1 MVKFLCLGSGSS
13 GNCYWL
19 GTESGAILIDAGLNF
34 RAIKKIL
41 SDNKLSQ
48 IPVRALLITHDHTDH
63 IRGASMVSASMG
75 CPVYS
80 TKEVHV
86 GMEGNYGLQKKIP
99 KASQRYIERE
109 DPFKIP
115 LTDFEVTA
123 FSVPHDSHDNVGYY
137 ITHGSGEEQMRF
149 CLVTDCG
156 FVTPEVRQFT
166 ALADHLVIESNHDVE
181 MLMNGS
187 YPLYLKKRVRG
198 EGGHLSNDEC
208 AQLLQTI
215 YHKSLRHIFLCHLS
229 ADNNTPGKAYNTSS
243 RALQNIGVTVGYQ
256 GVTLQA
262 LNRTEPSQI
271 YTFCASEPEPIQF
284 VIDFG

>member
-1 MVKFLCLGSGSS
+1 M
-13 GNCYWL
+13 
-19 GTESGAILIDAGLNF
+19 IDAGLNF

-41 SDNKLSQ
+41 TDNGLAH

-75 CPVYS
+75 CPVFS
-80 TKEVHV
+80 TKEVHG

-99 KASQRYIERE
+99 KPSQRNIDRE
-109 DPFKIP
+109 EPFLLP
-115 LTDFEVTA
+115 LTGFTVTA
-123 FSVPHDSHDNVGYY
+123 FPVPHDSHDNVGYY
-137 ITHGSGEEQMRF
+137 ITYGEGEEQIRF

-156 FVTPEVRQFT
+156 RVTEEVRHYT
-166 ALADHLVIESNHDVE
+166 AMADHLVIESNHDVE

-187 YPLYLKKRVRG
+187 YPYYLKVRVRG

-208 AQLLQTI
+208 AALLQNIWHPT
-215 YHKSLRHIFLCHLS
+215 LRHIFLCHLS
-229 ADNNTPGKAYNTSS
+229 ADNNTPDKAYQASS
-243 RALQNIGVTVGYQ
+243 KALQDIGVQVGYQ

-271 YTFCASEPEPIQF
+271 FEFGGTKKEPIQF
-284 VIDFG
+284 VLDFG